1 MNKNVKQI
9 NTKKSHP
16 TENAIIDTKNDFIA
30 WIKTHK
36 KQLILASIGI
46 TTIIGTIL
54 VFKNNDILEISDS
67 LNKKLINVPD
77 EPQLTSL
84 SIPDKS
90 LSPNPTIHIK
100 ICPSPTMPINIRR
113 HIRTLPVGYCHS
125 PEKKIEIANLGI
137 KLPLNQ
143 TTENP
148 YTKCV
153 A

>member
-9 NTKKSHP
+9 NTKKSLP

-36 KQLILASIGI
+36 KQLILAGIGI

-54 VFKNNDILEISDS
+54 VFKNNDILEIWDS

-84 SIPDKS
+84 SISDKA
-90 LSPNPTIHIK
+90 LSPNTTIPIK
-100 ICPSPTMPINIRR
+100 TCPSPTVPIDVRGHIRR
-113 HIRTLPVGYCHS
+113 LPAGHCHS
-125 PEKKIEIANLGI
+125 PEKEIEAANLGI
-137 KLPLNQ
+137 NLPLNQ
-143 TTENP
+143 TIVNP
-148 YTKCV
+148 YTKC
-153 A
+153 AA

>member
-54 VFKNNDILEISDS
+54 VFRIMIYLRYRIHSTKNL
-67 LNKKLINVPD
+67 
-77 EPQLTSL
+77 
-84 SIPDKS
+84 
-90 LSPNPTIHIK
+90 
-100 ICPSPTMPINIRR
+100 
-113 HIRTLPVGYCHS
+113 
-125 PEKKIEIANLGI
+125 
-137 KLPLNQ
+137 
-143 TTENP
+143 
-148 YTKCV
+148 
-153 A
+153 

>member
-100 ICPSPTMPINIRR
+100 MPFSNN
-113 HIRTLPVGYCHS
+113 
-125 PEKKIEIANLGI
+125 AN
-137 KLPLNQ
+137 
-143 TTENP
+143 
-148 YTKCV
+148 
-153 A
+153 